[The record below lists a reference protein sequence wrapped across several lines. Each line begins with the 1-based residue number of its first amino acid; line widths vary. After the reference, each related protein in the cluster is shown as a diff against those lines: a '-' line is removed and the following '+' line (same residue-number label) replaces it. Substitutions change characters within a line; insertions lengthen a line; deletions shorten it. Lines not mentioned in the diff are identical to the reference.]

1 MNKTFKPTA
10 QLEMD
15 LMKSILGDYSK
26 LKILLTKF
34 DNANTFWINQQNIQ
48 LFRILS
54 DEFQNLKEEDEHSI
68 TEMYN
73 AVFSSLEV
81 NFKDADLTPYE
92 SLFETDFNFDE
103 TILNYFLYFKKKE
116 IHSNLM
122 GLTNDIQ
129 SKDILEIYFLLHSI
143 TNKCHETFTIVQKE
157 KH

>member
-1 MNKTFKPTA
+1 
-10 QLEMD
+10 MD

-34 DNANTFWINQQNIQ
+34 DTADTFWINQQNIQ

-68 TEMYN
+68 TEMYD
-73 AVFSSLEV
+73 AAFSSLDI
-81 NFKDADLTPYE
+81 NFKDTDLTPYE
-92 SLFETDFNFDE
+92 SLFETDFNFEE

-116 IHSNLM
+116 IHSNLIE
-122 GLTNDIQ
+122 LTNEFQ
-129 SKDILEIYFLLHSI
+129 SKDILEIHFLLHSI
-143 TNKCHETFTIVQKE
+143 TNKCYETFHFVQKE